1 MNRRMAFVGS
11 HSSFINRVK
20 LDFMFLESVCSLI
33 ICTFYHVC
41 QYFDNSNIKFSLN
54 VYLGVLPIML
64 KLSVNWSVGG
74 ITRHVKVLVQ

>member
-1 MNRRMAFVGS
+1 MIGIMQQN
-11 HSSFINRVK
+11 
-20 LDFMFLESVCSLI
+20 LDFMFLESAFSLI

-64 KLSVNWSVGG
+64 KLSINWSVGG

>member
-1 MNRRMAFVGS
+1 MIGIMQQN
-11 HSSFINRVK
+11 
-20 LDFMFLESVCSLI
+20 LDFVFLESVFSLI
-33 ICTFYHVC
+33 RCTFYHVC